1 MALLGSGSLLS
12 ICWCPCITLYTTA
25 QTHTFV
31 QGHHICAQ
39 HVSIQAWHNM
49 TGQYIYHVCSAGLP
63 KPTIRQLMEEL
74 YFTVASEWFPIGT
87 FLEISDGEL
96 NTFAQRC
103 HDDPQKCLIA
113 MLSAW
118 LHRTNPPASWSDIA
132 SAVQFIGKSDIAQQ
146 IRQKYCEYSVASSF
160 FKYYC
165 NTMYINMHTQSTHE

>member
-1 MALLGSGSLLS
+1 
-12 ICWCPCITLYTTA
+12 
-25 QTHTFV
+25 
-31 QGHHICAQ
+31 
-39 HVSIQAWHNM
+39 
-49 TGQYIYHVCSAGLP
+49 
-63 KPTIRQLMEEL
+63 MEEL

-113 MLSAW
+113 MLNTW

-146 IRQKYCEYSVASSF
+146 IRRKYCEYSVATSF
-160 FKYYC
+160 FNYYYY
-165 NTMYINMHTQSTHE
+165 NTMYINMHTQTTHE